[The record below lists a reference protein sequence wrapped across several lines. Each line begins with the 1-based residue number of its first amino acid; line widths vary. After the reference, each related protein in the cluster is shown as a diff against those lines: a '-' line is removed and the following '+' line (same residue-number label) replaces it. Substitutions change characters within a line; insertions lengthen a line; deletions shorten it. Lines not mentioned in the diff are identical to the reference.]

1 MLATSSHR
9 YFAEG
14 QGRSEKRVNV
24 HCFSTRRLR
33 FLCTSDIKMTTPQK
47 NDVRALVSAAI
58 YVGCRWMRDASPA
71 SLLPRANRDRM
82 LLVRQLF

>member
-1 MLATSSHR
+1 
-9 YFAEG
+9 
-14 QGRSEKRVNV
+14 
-24 HCFSTRRLR
+24 
-33 FLCTSDIKMTTPQK
+33 MTTPQK

-71 SLLPRANRDRM
+71 SVLPWTNRDRM